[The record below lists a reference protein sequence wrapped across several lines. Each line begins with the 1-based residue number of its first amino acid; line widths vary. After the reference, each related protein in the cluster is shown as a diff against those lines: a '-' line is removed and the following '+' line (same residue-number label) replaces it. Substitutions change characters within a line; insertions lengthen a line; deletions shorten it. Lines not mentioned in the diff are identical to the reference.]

1 MKTRYHI
8 TVMLLLG
15 ASLITAFKINE
26 DPFSLILKKMEAYI
40 QTHPQEKVHLH
51 LDKPYYA
58 IGDDIW
64 FKAYVINT
72 QDGAPSRLSAS
83 LYVELLNESD
93 SIKHQLKL
101 PLSSGVTWGDFKLPD
116 TLAEGNYRIRAYT
129 QWMRNAGPEFMF
141 DKTIKVGNAW
151 ANKVFTK
158 ATYGFSIENN
168 VQKVDTRLKFSDKEG
183 KPYVDQEVS
192 YQVQLEDKTVEKGKA
207 KTDENGEVNFAFL
220 NKGNQLQK
228 AGQITATLTL
238 PDKRKVTKIIP
249 VTETSKAI
257 DVQFFPEGGNL
268 VVGLP
273 GKVGIKATA
282 KNGLGKDVSGN
293 IIDQTG
299 QVVTNF
305 KSTYLGMGF
314 FVLNPQPGQSYTAIV
329 NMEDGSEKRIPLPAI
344 QAQGYLL
351 AVNSSNPDKFNIKV
365 LLSPELLKKG
375 ELKLVVQHQGQ
386 AHAIAR
392 IKTDKQIAM
401 LDIPRKDLPSG
412 VIQFTLFDQANQPVA
427 ERLAFHKNIADE
439 INLQVKSK
447 QDYKPREK
455 VSLDVLA
462 EANGKPLQGSFSV
475 SVTNTSVVDPDLE
488 NESHIFSTLLL
499 SSDLPGYIEKP
510 NLYFLDNSSIT
521 LQRLD
526 NLLLTQGW
534 RRFLWKNVINDVSPE
549 MTYQPEKSLSISG
562 TLTTEG
568 GKPISGGQVT
578 LFSSSGGLL
587 TLDTLSDANGKFV
600 FDDLIFGD
608 STKFVVQGRNA
619 KGKKYTELKIDAI
632 PGLVVTPNKNTG
644 DIAINV
650 NEAIASYVKQS
661 ESYFDELTKRG
672 SLQRTIQLQE
682 VNIGK
687 TVSLTKN
694 SANING
700 TNAGAYDALITAKD
714 LQTCTMLSQCLQGRV
729 AGLVIMDGQAWL
741 TRNSGR
747 QAMTIVLDGVHLQDT
762 RFLDN
767 ISPMDVETIE
777 VLKSAHLLSIY
788 GMRASGGVLV
798 ITTKR
803 GGQSTYSTYTPGL
816 ITYTPKGYSYSRE
829 FYSPEYDSE
838 KPNAAPDLRTTVYWN
853 PQVVTDTNGKTK
865 IDYFNTDVPGTYRVH
880 LEGVNA
886 AGQLARSIYTYQVK

>member
-1 MKTRYHI
+1 MKTRYYL
-8 TVMLLLG
+8 TAWLLLG
-15 ASLITAFKINE
+15 ATLITAFKND
-26 DPFSLILKKMEAYI
+26 DPFSLILKKMEAYV
-40 QTHPQEKVHLH
+40 QNHPQEKVHLH

-72 QDGAPSRLSAS
+72 QDGAPSRISSS

-93 SIKHQLKL
+93 SIKYQLKL
-101 PLSSGVTWGDFKLPD
+101 PLSGGVTWGDFNLPD

-151 ANKVFTK
+151 ANKVFTR
-158 ATYGFSIENN
+158 ATYAFSTENG
-168 VQKVDTRLKFSDKEG
+168 VQKVNTRLKFSDKEG
-183 KPYVDQEVS
+183 KPYAGQDVS
-192 YQVQLEDKTVEKGKA
+192 YQVQLQDKTVEKGRA
-207 KTDENGEVNFAFL
+207 QTDENGEVNFAFL

-238 PDKRKVTKIIP
+238 PDKQKITKKIP
-249 VTETSKAI
+249 VTETSKDI

-268 VVGLP
+268 VLGLP

-282 KNGLGKDVSGN
+282 KNGLGKDVAGT
-293 IIDQTG
+293 IIDQSG

-314 FVLNPQPGQSYTAIV
+314 FVLNPQPGQLYTAV
-329 NMEDGSEKRIPLPAI
+329 VKMEDGSEKRIPLPAV
-344 QAQGYLL
+344 QAQGYQLS
-351 AVNSSNPDKFNIKV
+351 VNSNDPAKFNVKV
-365 LLSPELLKKG
+365 LMSPELLKQG

-386 AHAIAR
+386 AHATAR
-392 IKTDKQIAM
+392 IKTDKQIAV
-401 LDIPRKDLPSG
+401 LDISREDLPSG
-412 VIQFTLFDQANQPVA
+412 IIQFTLFDQNSQPVA
-427 ERLAFHKNIADE
+427 ERLAFHKNTADE
-439 INLQVKSK
+439 INLKVSSK
-447 QDYKPREK
+447 QAYKTREK

-475 SVTNTSVVDPDLE
+475 SVTNTTVVEPDLV

-510 NLYFLDNSSIT
+510 NHYFLDNSSTT

-534 RRFLWKNVINDVSPE
+534 RRFLWKNVINDVLPAIK
-549 MTYQPEKSLSISG
+549 YQPEKSLAISG

-578 LFSSSGGLL
+578 LFSSSGGLV
-587 TLDTLSDANGKFV
+587 TLDTLSDAKGRFV
-600 FDDLIFGD
+600 FDNLIFSD
-608 STKFVVQGRNA
+608 STKFVVQGKNA

-644 DIAINV
+644 DVAINV

-687 TVSLTKN
+687 TVSPTKN

-729 AGLVIMDGQAWL
+729 AGLVIRDGQAFL
-741 TRNSGR
+741 TRNNGR
-747 QAMTIVLDGVHLQDT
+747 QAMTIVLDGVHLQDPN
-762 RFLDN
+762 FLDN
-767 ISPMDVETIE
+767 IPPMDVESIE
-777 VLKSAHLLSIY
+777 ILKSPHLTSIY
-788 GMRASGGVLV
+788 GMRGSGGILV

-803 GGQSTYSTYTPGL
+803 GGQTTYSSYTPGL
-816 ITYTPKGYSYSRE
+816 ITYTPKGYAYSRE
-829 FYSPEYDSE
+829 FYSPQHDAATA
-838 KPNAAPDLRTTVYWN
+838 NQAPDLRTTVYWN
-853 PQVVTDTNGKTK
+853 PQVVTDEAGKVT
-865 IDYFNTDVPGTYRVH
+865 INYFNTDVPGTYRVH

-886 AGQLARSIYTYQVK
+886 AGQLARTIYTYQVK

>member
-1 MKTRYHI
+1 MKTRYYL
-8 TVMLLLG
+8 TTLLLLG
-15 ASLITAFKINE
+15 ATLITAFKIND
-26 DPFSLILKKMEAYI
+26 DPFSLILKKMEAYV
-40 QTHPQEKVHLH
+40 QNHPQEKVHLH

-72 QDGAPSRLSAS
+72 QDGAPSHISAS
-83 LYVELLNESD
+83 LYVELINESD
-93 SIKHQLKL
+93 SIKYQLKL
-101 PLSSGVTWGDFKLPD
+101 PLSGGVTWGDFNLPD

-158 ATYGFSIENN
+158 ATYAFSTENE
-168 VQKVDTRLKFSDKEG
+168 VQKVNTRLKFSDKEG
-183 KPYVDQEVS
+183 EPYAGQDVS
-192 YQVQLEDKTVEKGKA
+192 YQVELQDKTVEKGKA
-207 KTDENGEVNFAFL
+207 QTDENGEVNLAFL

-238 PDKRKVTKIIP
+238 PDKQKITKKIP
-249 VTETSKAI
+249 VTETSRDI

-268 VVGLP
+268 VLGLP

-282 KNGLGKDVSGN
+282 KNGLGKDVAGN
-293 IIDQTG
+293 IVDQTG

-314 FVLNPQPGQSYTAIV
+314 FVLNPQPGQNYTAV
-329 NMEDGSEKRIPLPAI
+329 VKMEDGAEKRIPLPAV
-344 QAQGYLL
+344 QAQGYQLSI
-351 AVNSSNPDKFNIKV
+351 NSNDPAKFNIKV
-365 LLSPELLKKG
+365 LMSPELLKQG

-386 AHAIAR
+386 AHATAR
-392 IKTDKQIAM
+392 IKTDKQIAK
-401 LDIPRKDLPSG
+401 LDISREDLPSG
-412 VIQFTLFDQANQPVA
+412 IIQFTLFDQTNQPVA
-427 ERLAFHKNIADE
+427 ERLAFHKSAADE
-439 INLQVKSK
+439 INLKVSSK
-447 QDYKPREK
+447 QEYKTRDK

-475 SVTNTSVVDPDLE
+475 SVTNTTVVEPDLD

-499 SSDLPGYIEKP
+499 NSDLPGYIEKP
-510 NLYFLDNSSIT
+510 NHYFQDNSSTT
-521 LQRLD
+521 LQHLD

-534 RRFLWKNVINDVSPE
+534 RRFLWKNVINNASP
-549 MTYQPEKSLSISG
+549 TFKYKPEKSLAISG

-568 GKPISGGQVT
+568 GKPISGGKVT
-578 LFSSSGGLL
+578 LFSSSGGLVM
-587 TLDTLSDANGKFV
+587 LDTLSDANGRFI
-600 FDDLIFGD
+600 FDDLSFSD

-619 KGKKYTELKIDAI
+619 KGKKYTELKIDII

-644 DIAINV
+644 DVAINV
-650 NEAIASYVKQS
+650 NEAISSYVKQS

-687 TVSLTKN
+687 TVSPTKN

-729 AGLVIMDGQAWL
+729 AGLVIMDGQAYL
-741 TRNSGR
+741 TRNSLR
-747 QAMTIVLDGVHLQDT
+747 QAMTIVLDGVHLQDPK
-762 RFLDN
+762 FLDN

-777 VLKSAHLLSIY
+777 ILKSPHLTSIY
-788 GMRASGGVLV
+788 GMRGSGGILV

-803 GGQSTYSTYTPGL
+803 GGQTTYSSYTPGL
-816 ITYTPKGYSYSRE
+816 ITYTPKGYAYSRE
-829 FYSPEYDSE
+829 FYSPQHD
-838 KPNAAPDLRTTVYWN
+838 AATANQASDLRTTIYWN
-853 PQVVTDTNGKTK
+853 PQVVTDANGKAK
-865 IDYFNTDVPGTYRVH
+865 IAYFNTDLPGTYRVH
-880 LEGVNA
+880 LEGINA
-886 AGQLARSIYTYQVK
+886 AGQLARTIYTYQVK